1 MSSKQLSPSWDV
13 LTLEGEV
20 ISREAAFSAAPSPSA
35 ALFYAAEAQ
44 LHVASTASSAR
55 QRSVSGSG
63 VSHFNLPPMARGR
76 SNSATDILL
85 HALTRMRLIAL
96 QEQARNPIPAAL
108 LESVSTIASMDIQA
122 ERPSTPSR
130 PSSVNSSRSTL
141 A

>member
-1 MSSKQLSPSWDV
+1 MSSKQLSPKWELMTHDG
-13 LTLEGEV
+13 TLSPE
-20 ISREAAFSAAPSPSA
+20 RSAAPSPSA

-96 QEQARNPIPAAL
+96 QEQARNPIPATL
-108 LESVSTIASMDIQA
+108 LESVSTVASVNLA

-130 PSSVNSSRSTL
+130 PSSVNSATRTPE
-141 A
+141 